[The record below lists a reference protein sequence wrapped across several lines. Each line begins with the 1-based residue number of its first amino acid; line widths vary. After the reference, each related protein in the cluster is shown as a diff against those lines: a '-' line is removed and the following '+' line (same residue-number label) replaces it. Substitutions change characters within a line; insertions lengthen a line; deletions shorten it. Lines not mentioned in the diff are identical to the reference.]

1 MWWHPTPL
9 TAEENKA
16 LDTWKGTLPSDPV
29 KMKKILQKKLEQVFN
44 NLSTPT
50 RLNLVPA
57 KLTHLVELGVSIDDA
72 CSSDIR
78 TSSNSCLDW
87 CLYNSDLRHHP
98 TLFVEAFNIL
108 VKGGLHTFPKDTMG
122 ELTKIALGDGINGA
136 KSVIAMGLSLK
147 GIDINAETIVIED
160 FTKNTKV
167 VYAPIYYAEMR
178 SLETI
183 NTSSVIAQENHDNT
197 IAVRKEV
204 FEMLKNDVR
213 AEYVTPEQK
222 KHESKL
228 EEEQLTLELKG
239 RLYLDSDDDEGVQR
253 EITKVEFYDDGDN
266 MVHDVDGGSN
276 DLDYV
281 QSHLIPKEPMC
292 VDKLDPMRIR

>member
-1 MWWHPTPL
+1 MGNMLEMWWHPDSFNG
-9 TAEENKA
+9 EENKA
-16 LDTWKGTLPSDPV
+16 LDTWKGTLPSEEDKV
-29 KMKKILQKKLEQVFN
+29 KMKKLLQKKLEQVFN

-160 FTKNTKV
+160 FTENTKV
-167 VYAPIYYAEMR
+167 VYAPIYYAEML

-228 EEEQLTLELKG
+228 EEEQLTLDLKG
-239 RLYLDSDDDEGVQR
+239 RLYHDSDDDDCMYHR
-253 EITKVEFYDDGDN
+253 EITNVECFDDGQK
-266 MVHDVDGGSN
+266 MVNDVDGGSN

-281 QSHLIPKEPMC
+281 QSHLIPK
-292 VDKLDPMRIR
+292 D

>member
-1 MWWHPTPL
+1 MLEMCGGTRTPL
-9 TAEENKA
+9 TAEENKV
-16 LDTWKGTLPSDPV
+16 LDTWKGTLPSEEDKV

-160 FTKNTKV
+160 FTENTKV

-197 IAVRKEV
+197 IAIRKEV
-204 FEMLKNDVR
+204 FEMLKENG
-213 AEYVTPEQK
+213 AEYVSPEQK

-228 EEEQLTLELKG
+228 EEEKLTNELKG
-239 RLYLDSDDDEGVQR
+239 RLYYASDDDEGVPR
-253 EITKVEFYDDGDN
+253 EITKVQFKDN
-266 MVHDVDGGSN
+266 GSKFVVDVNGRKN
-276 DLDYV
+276 RLEYV
-281 QSHLIPKEPMC
+281 KSHLIPK
-292 VDKLDPMRIR
+292 D